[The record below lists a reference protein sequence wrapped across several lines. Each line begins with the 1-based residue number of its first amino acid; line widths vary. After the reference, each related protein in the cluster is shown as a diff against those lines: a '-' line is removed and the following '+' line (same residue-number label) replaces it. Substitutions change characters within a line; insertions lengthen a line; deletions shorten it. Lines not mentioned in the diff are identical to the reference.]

1 MFLIAYSVPVTSLT
15 GTCNSAHRVYLI
27 DVAFLSEKKKACQ
40 KGNRICFPEI
50 MKIEILD
57 TSLPSFLLPLL

>member
-27 DVAFLSEKKKACQ
+27 DVAFLSEKKKPVRKA
-40 KGNRICFPEI
+40 
-50 MKIEILD
+50 IEFV
-57 TSLPSFLLPLL
+57 FLKL